1 MALTLVRR
9 ITFEAF
15 HLGRNLS
22 YALEVSAAGALD
34 EATGIVVDF
43 DLVRDAAREAVAEVL
58 AAGAA
63 RPPTAENLVVAIWR
77 ALAPRVGPARLTR
90 LRLWETPNQS
100 VEYDGS

>member
-1 MALTLVRR
+1 MLLTIVRR
-9 ITFEAF
+9 ITFDAF
-15 HLGRNLS
+15 HLGRSLT
-22 YALEVSAAGALD
+22 YALEASAVGVLD
-34 EATGIVVDF
+34 EATGTVVDF

-58 AAGAA
+58 AEGAA

-77 ALAPRVGPARLTR
+77 ALAPRIEPARLTR